1 MLGLVSQQKIKE
13 IEIVLARKGPDGE
26 SLKNNSFKEFNKSML
41 FQLAPG
47 EAEILLN
54 RLLLLDDFEQKTI
67 NKKLYAILFIATIPA
82 SLTALVML
90 LTNALIPPWLQAA
103 ALVEII
109 MIEGMIAYFSGK
121 MSFMADSVTDQYS
134 KIVELGS
141 DMKKPLTELAQ
152 VFYEFRDILPLVV
165 QMAKSVD
172 KEQLKAD
179 LQHLLDDYIKGK
191 KLKPEEVSEI
201 AKRIGKKEL

>member
-1 MLGLVSQQKIKE
+1 MQGLVSQSKIKE
-13 IEIVLARKGPDGE
+13 IEMVLARKGPDGE
-26 SLKNNSFKEFNKSML
+26 SLKGNSFKEFNKSMI
-41 FQLAPG
+41 FQLTPG

-54 RLLLLDDFEQKTI
+54 RLLLLDDFEHKPL
-67 NKKLYAILFIATIPA
+67 NKKLYAILFIATVPA
-82 SLTALVML
+82 FLTAMIML
-90 LTNALIPPWLQAA
+90 LTNATIPPWLQAA

-109 MIEGMIAYFSGK
+109 MIESMIAYFSGK
-121 MSFMADSVTDQYS
+121 MSFMADTVTDQYS

-172 KEQLKAD
+172 KEQLKID
-179 LQHLLDDYIKGK
+179 LQKMLDDYMRGK
-191 KLKPEEVSEI
+191 KLKPEEVLEI
-201 AKRIGKKEL
+201 AKRIGKKD